1 MSSGPNPFAPGP
13 PNPYAPG
20 AVPPGMGM
28 GPPPDLVKKAGN
40 MQLMGILSIPI
51 GLCCCPLIGIVLSAM
66 VLSQAGGIT
75 AQLQQFGAPQDLI
88 GKVST
93 GKTCAII
100 GIVCSVINMI
110 GGVAIQLGGLANQ

>member
-1 MSSGPNPFAPGP
+1 
-13 PNPYAPG
+13 
-20 AVPPGMGM
+20 MG
-28 GPPPDLVKKAGN
+28 GPPPDLEKKAGN

-51 GLCCCPLIGIVLSAM
+51 GLCCCPLIGIVLSAI
-66 VLSQAGGIT
+66 VLSQAGGVMASI
-75 AQLQQFGAPQDLI
+75 QQFGNSPELA

-110 GGVAIQLGGLANQ
+110 GGVVINLSGLMNQ

>member
-1 MSSGPNPFAPGP
+1 MSMG

-20 AVPPGMGM
+20 AGIPTSGM
-28 GPPPDLVKKAGN
+28 GPSPEVVKKAGN

-51 GLCCCPLIGIVLSAM
+51 GLCCCPLIGIILSAL
-66 VLSQAGGIT
+66 VLTQAGGVMASI
-75 AQLQQFGAPQDLI
+75 QQSGGNLELE

-100 GIVCSVINMI
+100 GIVCSIVNMV
-110 GGVAIQLGGLANQ
+110 GGVAIQMGGLLNQQ